1 MKLRGFGWIICL
13 SLVIIFLSS
22 CKHRQ
27 YPNFANEALIDEY
40 VRQGRDSF
48 QTNIGYSRK
57 ILQKALKLAKD
68 SMRYYEVYEVYASTY
83 FLINQFD
90 SGFAAK
96 EKIVQYLSKQPNSK
110 RKYDIL
116 TSIHNSVGIY
126 YGRLGKFQQGLDY
139 LKKAL
144 AYCQED
150 SLKPHIY
157 VNLADIYKSTGD
169 YTNAILCMKEA
180 LTVIDRHNM
189 KDMKFSVYFALG
201 DIYLDLRD
209 FEKSNY
215 YYSLSEKDYPNRT
228 KAEQTV
234 FCNNRGNYYYYA
246 KNYSKAL
253 VWMLREVEMAKATQ
267 DVYMLNFGYVN
278 LADIC
283 LNLNKLDLSYYY
295 LNKAKPFFESIQFN
309 TALCYLNTI
318 QIGLYV
324 KQGKYAQALQLEK
337 ECKGIK
343 DVDPNILL
351 IRDKYLEELSIKM
364 NNYKNAYHYLNENM
378 LINDSIRNELT
389 KKRISEISMRYK
401 QDTALIKKE
410 LLIQKQKAEV
420 KSLQS
425 STYIWTLI
433 CILIFTVAVFIYF
446 YITRRHKLQRM
457 KYIDQ
462 MTTFRI
468 SNIRNRISPHFM
480 FNVLNNEMQDIEEE
494 KKNHFYILIHL
505 LRKSLEL
512 TEQTSIKLSDEI
524 NFVQSFVE
532 LQKYR
537 VGENFKMTWD
547 IDPKINI
554 EKVFIIPMMLQIP
567 VENSIKHGLSQK
579 KEGDK
584 LLNIVIKDEADGIT
598 IQITDNGIG
607 LHPERTNNTKGTGTG
622 LKVLNQTMQILN
634 SKNVNKITFE
644 MKNIEAPDRTGA
656 ETSIFIPHQYKFEY
670 K

>member
-1 MKLRGFGWIICL
+1 
-13 SLVIIFLSS
+13 
-22 CKHRQ
+22 
-27 YPNFANEALIDEY
+27 
-40 VRQGRDSF
+40 
-48 QTNIGYSRK
+48 
-57 ILQKALKLAKD
+57 
-68 SMRYYEVYEVYASTY
+68 MRYYEVYEVYASTY

-96 EKIVQYLSKQPNSK
+96 EKIVQYLSKQPNTK

-126 YGRLGKFQQGLDY
+126 YGRLGKFQQGLNY

-169 YTNAILCMKEA
+169 YTNAVLCMKEA
-180 LTVIDRHNM
+180 LTIIDRHDM

-246 KNYSKAL
+246 KNYSKAM

-295 LNKAKPFFESIQFN
+295 LSKARPFFESIQFN

-337 ECKGIK
+337 GCKGIK

-351 IRDKYLEELSIKM
+351 IRDKYLEELSIKT

-494 KKNHFYILIHL
+494 KRNHFYILIHL

-547 IDPKINI
+547 IDPKIDT

-579 KEGDK
+579 KDGEK
-584 LLNIVIKDEADGIT
+584 LLNIVMKDGAEGIT

-607 LHPERTNNTKGTGTG
+607 LHPERTNATKGTGTG